1 MLAPVRTKF
10 RANRLA
16 ASLNVPRSVIPDQV
30 TSNVTVAGEET
41 PSASELGMLPKSR
54 SASPLAR

>member
-1 MLAPVRTKF
+1 
-10 RANRLA
+10 
-16 ASLNVPRSVIPDQV
+16 VIPDQV
-30 TSNVTVAGEET
+30 TSNVTVAGEEA